1 MTGASE
7 PSSWRK
13 WAIGVLREERNS
25 SEPTPLIRYPLPAEW
40 GVDLYLKDECVHPS
54 GSLKHRLARSLLLQ
68 ALVDGAIDEGTT
80 LVEASSGST
89 AVSEAYFAR
98 MLGLPFVAVMP
109 RTTSARK
116 VELIERY
123 GARCVYVD
131 RPGDM
136 VATARSLADTLG
148 GHFVDQ
154 FSFASVVSDWT
165 GETGIAAE
173 VFEQLRGAQHPV
185 PTWFVVGV
193 GTGGTSSSMSRYCR
207 LRGLPTRVAIV
218 DPQGSAY
225 FDTWLQGQGNALYS
239 GSRIEGIGRPTAEPS
254 FIPDLVDQAMRV
266 PDSLSIACLQQLHSV
281 LDISAGGSTG
291 TNLAGAFRLVADMIE
306 AGQTGSVVTLVCD
319 AGERYTDTYYDRSW
333 LEASDIRPDDHLPEL
348 REFFATGRWPH
359 RKGSVVCAEHR
370 APNRR
375 TGTGIGKKAAT
386 LDR

>member
-1 MTGASE
+1 MTGAAE
-7 PSSWRK
+7 LSSWRK
-13 WAIGVLREERNS
+13 WAIGLLREERLAA
-25 SEPTPLIRYPLPAEW
+25 EPTPLIRYPLPAEW
-40 GVDLYLKDECVHPS
+40 GIDLYLKDECVHPS

-68 ALVDGAIDEGTT
+68 ALVDGAIAEGTT

-116 VELIERY
+116 IELIERY

-131 RPGDM
+131 RPADM

-154 FSFASVVSDWT
+154 FSFASAVSDWT

-173 VFEQLRGAQHPV
+173 IFEQLRGAQHPV

-225 FDTWLQGQGNALYS
+225 FDTWCQGQGPALYP
-239 GSRIEGIGRPTAEPS
+239 GSRIEGIGRPAAELS
-254 FIPDLVDQAMRV
+254 FIPDLVDRAMRV
-266 PDSLSIACLQQLHSV
+266 PDSLSIASLQLLQEATG
-281 LDISAGGSTG
+281 ISAGGSTG
-291 TNLAGAFRLVADMIE
+291 TNLAGAFRLIADMME
-306 AGQTGSVVTLVCD
+306 AGETGSVVTLVCD

-333 LEASDIRPDDHLPEL
+333 LEASGIRPEDHLPEL
-348 REFFATGRWPH
+348 QEFFATGHWP
-359 RKGSVVCAEHR
+359 RRDGSVVCAQER
-370 APNRR
+370 VPNRR
-375 TGTGIGKKAAT
+375 TGVGAAT
-386 LDR
+386 LDH